1 MLSKIHLSYFQAP
14 NQWCFSGTPN
24 VVTMTFF
31 WETNSTSRSAA
42 EADLKLENS
51 SNYFWQHY
59 SCSGMQDLRYKRGF
73 FWWLGPFNMLV
84 CNLPWNSPGW
94 WCCVP
99 SWGAAPL
106 LTGPQVVDV
115 VRRGRQIFLIKI
127 QVKVGCHV
135 VMRPLI
141 LRNLLS
147 FNYVGNLHILQL
159 RHVTTPYY
167 AT

>member
-1 MLSKIHLSYFQAP
+1 
-14 NQWCFSGTPN
+14 
-24 VVTMTFF
+24 
-31 WETNSTSRSAA
+31 
-42 EADLKLENS
+42 
-51 SNYFWQHY
+51 
-59 SCSGMQDLRYKRGF
+59 
-73 FWWLGPFNMLV
+73 MLV

-127 QVKVGCHV
+127 QVKVGCRV